1 MESYIALGFFMLI
14 TAGILQFGGRLV
26 QLFAA
31 QYGQWELERAAQD
44 LEARVGSH
52 LEFAVDRVEI
62 HPSLTGSRNGIATY
76 GHLQPLKR
84 SYYLN
89 HPMKNP
95 QQQLLYMASWVNS
108 TRPGANPLLAPQLE
122 IEDLKVEK
130 TGPNRLRWRL
140 LLSYPATGQKKQV
153 EEVFRYGN
161 Y

>member
-1 MESYIALGFFMLI
+1 
-14 TAGILQFGGRLV
+14 
-26 QLFAA
+26 
-31 QYGQWELERAAQD
+31 
-44 LEARVGSH
+44 
-52 LEFAVDRVEI
+52 
-62 HPSLTGSRNGIATY
+62 
-76 GHLQPLKR
+76 
-84 SYYLN
+84 
-89 HPMKNP
+89 
-95 QQQLLYMASWVNS
+95 MASWVNS